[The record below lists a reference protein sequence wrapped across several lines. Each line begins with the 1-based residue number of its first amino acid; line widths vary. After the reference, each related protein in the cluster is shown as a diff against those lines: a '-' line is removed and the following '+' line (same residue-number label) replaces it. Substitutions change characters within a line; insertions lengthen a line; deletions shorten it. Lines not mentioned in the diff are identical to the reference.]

1 MKTLSTC
8 VALLFAVPLAFVT
21 PGGAAAATAPVDEF
35 PEAWFWR
42 QGGAEA
48 AHRAMVGKPP
58 PPLSL
63 TRWRGDDAAIAAI
76 AGKDGKGDI
85 WANLHGRVVVVDF
98 WATWCGP
105 CMAAIPKNVE
115 MVKQHAADGLV
126 LIGVHDA
133 ARGAGDIPAA
143 AVNNNINYPVAVDDG
158 GRSAR
163 DWTVRFWP
171 TYAVVDRKGI
181 VRAVGL
187 QPQHVQSVVEK
198 LLAEPPS
205 AGDGAARPDGD
216 GGKPASGSAKPGQG
230 DPASIKPSAAKDAGG
245 GGRKERIP
253 RELLEGDARR
263 RGAVAKFDRCP
274 PAPSLGSI
282 TKWTPAGDA
291 VGKATSLE
299 ELKGKIVVLD
309 FWATWCGPCIAS
321 IPKNNAIAGKFA
333 DKGVVMVGVCHPEGG
348 EKMLEVMRSKGIE
361 YTVCLDTRGEAIK
374 NYMVDGYP
382 DYYIIDRDGHLRGA
396 DVANANVERAIEALL
411 AEETAKNAERNAE
424 NDGAKPA
431 P

>member
-158 GRSAR
+158 GGSRPR
-163 DWTVRFWP
+163 L
-171 TYAVVDRKGI
+171 AVGI
-181 VRAVGL
+181 VPVAAMLDLKAMAAALGAKRAVMADVKEAERVTGY
-187 QPQHVQSVVEK
+187 VVGGISPVGQRK
-198 LLAEPPS
+198 ALPTVLDAGATAFPTVYVS
-205 AGDGAARPDGD
+205 AG
-216 GGKPASGSAKPGQG
+216 
-230 DPASIKPSAAKDAGG
+230 
-245 GGRKERIP
+245 
-253 RELLEGDARR
+253 R
-263 RGAVAKFDRCP
+263 RGLEIELSPADLVRVTGAVT
-274 PAPSLGSI
+274 AP
-282 TKWTPAGDA
+282 
-291 VGKATSLE
+291 VAT
-299 ELKGKIVVLD
+299 
-309 FWATWCGPCIAS
+309 A
-321 IPKNNAIAGKFA
+321 
-333 DKGVVMVGVCHPEGG
+333 
-348 EKMLEVMRSKGIE
+348 
-361 YTVCLDTRGEAIK
+361 
-374 NYMVDGYP
+374 
-382 DYYIIDRDGHLRGA
+382 
-396 DVANANVERAIEALL
+396 
-411 AEETAKNAERNAE
+411 
-424 NDGAKPA
+424 
-431 P
+431 